1 MKLNIS
7 QFKIKGLTFLF
18 LMLFAVLAYAQEGKR
33 IRGTVRNI
41 EGMPIEG
48 VAVINTQ
55 TGITIGVTDEYGSY
69 SAVIEPDG
77 SLKFSCVGYK
87 NELVAVKGEMV
98 IDVVLSQDIIEIDEV
113 VVQVLSKKK
122 VIPEPTDIEIKG
134 NYFHL
139 KTRFSVPK
147 WLFKNNTRLIAQPSI
162 YNVTTGE
169 RRFMDPLVFDAPQY
183 NITQERMY
191 DYDMSKDPL
200 AEFVQVKETA
210 ARKSDLITYH
220 DSLYIQKPDDDY
232 RADVYLSME
241 NYNKIIYADTFS
253 IARGTINPLRFLEY
267 DFNGMRLTDSIYM
280 PKAEMQLM
288 DTEGE
293 VNLTFL
299 IGKDEID
306 PSDPNNDVELQKL
319 ERELKAIEM
328 SSDASMQSLYV
339 EGLSSPDGRYQS
351 NLNLA
356 KKRTNTAFN
365 RILAMLSPSTRN
377 VIEKGTS
384 AKVQDWEVVVDL
396 LMNDSLTEEAG
407 QVQQI
412 LDKYE
417 NMDSRSMAIA
427 RLPFYRTLLA
437 KDYLPKLRKVEYRY
451 EYSIFRFLTD
461 DEIKALYAEDYKK
474 LTANE
479 FYRLIN
485 LAENDDERE
494 KYCRQA
500 LERYPKLLFAANEL
514 AVVCL
519 RKGKADAS
527 ILEKFINTE
536 SPQPVIYNQVLSL
549 LKERRLVEAYDLL
562 GLLKN
567 DDRSDYLKAVV
578 EALNGDYEMSFG
590 PIASYSDFNEVL
602 MLLAMKNNDDAW
614 AKAKRLNSGTA
625 KEFYIKA
632 VAANRTENVVEAMAY
647 MEQAFA
653 LDPSLKEVAK
663 IDGDLLDLLPEGQIR
678 E

>member
-18 LMLFAVLAYAQEGKR
+18 LMLFAVLAYAQDGKR

-614 AKAKRLNSGTA
+614 AKAKRLNGGTA

>member
-437 KDYLPKLRKVEYRY
+437 KDYLPKLRKMEYRY

>member
-18 LMLFAVLAYAQEGKR
+18 LMLFAVLAYAQDGKR

-77 SLKFSCVGYK
+77 SLKFSCVEYK

-427 RLPFYRTLLA
+427 HLPFYRTLLA

-614 AKAKRLNSGTA
+614 AKAKRLNGGTA

>member
-18 LMLFAVLAYAQEGKR
+18 LMLFAVLAYAQDGKR

-147 WLFKNNTRLIAQPSI
+147 WLFKDNTRLIAQPSI

>member
-461 DEIKALYAEDYKK
+461 DEIKVLYAEDYKK

>member
-18 LMLFAVLAYAQEGKR
+18 LMLFAVLAYAQDGKR

-319 ERELKAIEM
+319 ERELRAIEM

>member
-18 LMLFAVLAYAQEGKR
+18 LMLFAVLAYAQDGKR

>member
-18 LMLFAVLAYAQEGKR
+18 LMLFAVLAYAQDGKR

-183 NITQERMY
+183 NITQEKMY

-306 PSDPNNDVELQKL
+306 PSDPNNDAELQKL

-614 AKAKRLNSGTA
+614 AKAKRLNGGTA

>member
-339 EGLSSPDGRYQS
+339 EGLSSPDGRYQL

>member
-1 MKLNIS
+1 MKLNMS
-7 QFKIKGLTFLF
+7 QFNLKRLAFLF
-18 LMLFAVLAYAQEGKR
+18 LILFASLSYAQDGKR

-55 TGITIGVTDEYGSY
+55 TGITVGVTDEYGSY
-69 SAVIEPDG
+69 SAVIELDG

-87 NELVAVKGEMV
+87 SELVAVKGNMV
-98 IDVVLSQDIIEIDEV
+98 VDVVLSQDIIEIDEV

-169 RRFMDPLVFDAPQY
+169 RRFMDPLVFDAPLY

-241 NYNKIIYADTFS
+241 NYNKIIYTDTFS

-306 PSDPNNDVELQKL
+306 PSDPNNDIELQKL
-319 ERELKAIEM
+319 ERELRAIEM
-328 SSDASMQSLYV
+328 SRDASMQSLYV
-339 EGLSSPDGRYQS
+339 EGLSSPDGRFQS

-365 RILAMLSPSTRN
+365 RILAMLNPSTRN
-377 VIEKGTS
+377 VIEKGTN
-384 AKVQDWEVVVDL
+384 ARVQDWEVVVEL
-396 LMNDSLTEEAG
+396 LLNDSLTEEAG
-407 QVQQI
+407 QVQKI

-461 DEIKALYAEDYKK
+461 EEIKALYAEDYKK

-500 LERYPKLLFAANEL
+500 LERYPKLLYAANEL

-519 RKGKADAS
+519 RKDKADAS

-536 SPQPVIYNQVLSL
+536 APQPVVYNQVLSL
-549 LKERRLVEAYDLL
+549 LKERRLIEAYDLL
-562 GLLKN
+562 GLLKK
-567 DDRSDYLKAVV
+567 DDNSDYLKAVV

-653 LDPSLKEVAK
+653 LDPSLEEIAK

>member
-663 IDGDLLDLLPEGQIR
+663 IDGDLLDLLLEGQIR

>member
-407 QVQQI
+407 QVLQI

>member
-18 LMLFAVLAYAQEGKR
+18 LMLFAVLAYAQDGKR

-339 EGLSSPDGRYQS
+339 EGLSSPDGRFQS